1 MTEKKETESR
11 GERRSETARRNDDSD
26 ITSAKPET
34 PDQQGR
40 SGGNLQKDI
49 GTQAAL
55 ERVRDPDA
63 SEGPTKSDEIAHG
76 QDTPSNPGR
85 GDV

>member
-1 MTEKKETESR
+1 MADSR
-11 GERRSETARRNDDSD
+11 GERRSETARRHDDSE
-26 ITSAKPET
+26 ITEKKPDT

-40 SGGNLQKDI
+40 SGGNLQRDV
-49 GTQAAL
+49 GTQASL
-55 ERVRDPDA
+55 ERVRDPEA
-63 SEGPTKSDEIAHG
+63 TEGPTKEDEIAHG